1 MIATPERPESPTA
14 QTASVQAESQ
24 HVAEMK
30 IRIEFGAASMAG
42 QDVEGLELG
51 SVIELE
57 SKVSDDV
64 EVFVDGVLFA
74 RGEAVLVKAQACPPG
89 TQPGDDKI
97 GVAVREIIH
106 DLDRRTLGRYQGD
119 AGKVAQ
125 PPSAV
130 SSWVSEKA
138 KTQPRAAVPHVKK
151 LAMIALVAALTLW
164 PSIST
169 AQTTSGPGD
178 DQSNQLVKSSTDSRP
193 LNGGDTRESS
203 WMPTLQTLL
212 ALAVVIALIYAC
224 RYVLRRLGKGT
235 SLGVADSGVIEVLSR
250 TGIGA
255 RQQLLLV
262 RLGRRLVLVGCW
274 PSGMAGLSEITDLA
288 EINALTSSV
297 EAGGAGGSARAVADK
312 IRNRLDAKESK

>member
-1 MIATPERPESPTA
+1 MIATPEHPESSTA
-14 QTASVQAESQ
+14 QTASVRADDQ

-30 IRIEFGAASMAG
+30 IRIEFGAASLAG
-42 QDVEGLELG
+42 QDAEGFELG
-51 SVIELE
+51 SVIELD

-74 RGEAVLVKAQACPPG
+74 RGQAVLVKPQAGPQG
-89 TQPGDDKI
+89 AKPGDDKVA
-97 GVAVREIIH
+97 VAVREIIH
-106 DLDRRTLGRYQGD
+106 DLDRRTLGRYQAD
-119 AGKVAQ
+119 EGKSISEPTVA
-125 PPSAV
+125 
-130 SSWVSEKA
+130 
-138 KTQPRAAVPHVKK
+138 QPRAAVPYGKT
-151 LAMIALVAALTLW
+151 LAMIALVAALTVW
-164 PSIST
+164 PALSA
-169 AQTTSGPGD
+169 AQTASGPVD
-178 DQSNQLVKSSTDSRP
+178 DHSAQRIPSSTDSRL
-193 LNGGDTRESS
+193 LNGGDARESS

-235 SLGVADSGVIEVLSR
+235 PLGGADSGVIEVLSR

-274 PSGMAGLSEITDLA
+274 PGGMAGLSEITDPA
-288 EINALTSSV
+288 EVSALTSSV

-312 IRNRLDAKESK
+312 VRNRLDAKESK